1 MFEIGTFNAEDL
13 DQIDPH
19 PIYAGS
25 EKLLKSQARAIQELP
40 NSYALSLYLDGKVE
54 ACLGMMVLWEGNADV
69 WTFASKKCKD
79 HPIAFHKA
87 VARILDAYQNGLGA
101 KRVSAGTP
109 SSFTEGCRWLES
121 LGFNRE
127 GKMLKYGPDGSDW
140 WLYARVI

>member
-1 MFEIGTFNAEDL
+1 MFKVETFKAEDL

-19 PIYAGS
+19 PIYSGS
-25 EKLLKSQARAIQELP
+25 GNLLKSQSKAIQSLT
-40 NSYALSLYLDGKVE
+40 NSHAVSLYLDGKVE
-54 ACLGMMVLWEGNADV
+54 ACIGMFVLWDGNADV
-69 WTFASKKCKD
+69 WTYISNKCKE

-109 SSFTEGCRWLES
+109 ANFTEGCRWLES
-121 LGFNRE
+121 LGFKVE